1 MSEALRQWVHQ
12 VLGHHSIASSPS
24 STARRKGTSQH
35 VIEVVD
41 SGGMHWFAKQVGDQ
55 RSWRVEVRAYRHW
68 APALGN
74 RAPTLRASSANLRTL
89 LLSAL
94 PGRPPLRTDARA
106 YREAGVLLRQLHES
120 RPARMQQ
127 PSDLGRTSLRL
138 ERLLAR
144 RPGLFTPEE
153 VSFVRSHA
161 NRINDLRL
169 DKKVPCHG
177 DYTSQNWLVDAF
189 DTLRVIDFGASR
201 RAIAASDFSQLFFG
215 AWWRRPD
222 LEAVF
227 FEGYG
232 RPLAEHE
239 LEFIRLRMG
248 DLRGS
253 GHRLRSRARNS
264 PASGLRKSPPGR
276 PHERSPGAPPE
287 SSIE

>member
-1 MSEALRQWVHQ
+1 MGAP
-12 VLGHHSIASSPS
+12 SPRPS
-24 STARRKGTSQH
+24 LDRFLAPSTARRKGTSQH

-41 SGGMHWFAKQVGDQ
+41 SGGMHGFAKQVGDQ

-94 PGRPPLRTDARA
+94 PGQPPLRTDARA
-106 YREAGVLLRQLHES
+106 YRKAGVLLRQLHES

-144 RPGLFTPEE
+144 RPGLFTPAE

-189 DTLRVIDFGASR
+189 DTLRVSTSEHRGGPSR
-201 RAIAASDFSQLFFG
+201 PPTSRSCSSARGGGVPTWRLCSSRAT
-215 AWWRRPD
+215 
-222 LEAVF
+222 AV
-227 FEGYG
+227 
-232 RPLAEHE
+232 
-239 LEFIRLRMG
+239 
-248 DLRGS
+248 
-253 GHRLRSRARNS
+253 RSRSTSWSSSDCAWRPTRFRAS
-264 PASGLRKSPPGR
+264 SSVTSEELTSIRTTEEPASPTS
-276 PHERSPGAPPE
+276 
-287 SSIE
+287 

>member
-1 MSEALRQWVHQ
+1 MACR
-12 VLGHHSIASSPS
+12 G
-24 STARRKGTSQH
+24 AR
-35 VIEVVD
+35 
-41 SGGMHWFAKQVGDQ
+41 
-55 RSWRVEVRAYRHW
+55 
-68 APALGN
+68 L
-74 RAPTLRASSANLRTL
+74 PTLGPCAGQSRPNAEGIFGESEDSAPECT
-89 LLSAL
+89 
-94 PGRPPLRTDARA
+94 
-106 YREAGVLLRQLHES
+106 S
-120 RPARMQQ
+120 RPATPPHRCTRLPGGRGPPPATARV
-127 PSDLGRTSLRL
+127 PSSQDATTVGSRAHVAAARETLG
-138 ERLLAR
+138 EK
-144 RPGLFTPEE
+144 PGLFTPAE

>member
-1 MSEALRQWVHQ
+1 MACR
-12 VLGHHSIASSPS
+12 G
-24 STARRKGTSQH
+24 AR
-35 VIEVVD
+35 
-41 SGGMHWFAKQVGDQ
+41 
-55 RSWRVEVRAYRHW
+55 
-68 APALGN
+68 L
-74 RAPTLRASSANLRTL
+74 PTLGPCAGQSRPNAEGIFGESEDSAPECTSR
-89 LLSAL
+89 
-94 PGRPPLRTDARA
+94 PPPLRTDARA

-144 RPGLFTPEE
+144 KPGLFTPAE

-222 LEAVF
+222 LAAVF

-239 LEFIRLRMG
+239 LEFIRLRMATYAVQG
-248 DLRGS
+248 IVFGHERGTHQHQDY
-253 GHRLRSRARNS
+253 GRARL
-264 PASGLRKSPPGR
+264 ADLMKGHQVHHRSPPSSSRTR
-276 PHERSPGAPPE
+276 P
-287 SSIE
+287 